1 MNINQR
7 ANFLHPIT
15 PDLKEPVINIVNLAF
30 SPARVLHVFNNKET
44 RLRIPWWLSG
54 LRISCCH
61 CCGLGCKCSKV
72 LIPDPGTSVC
82 WNCRKKKKRNQAL
95 FFFLF
100 WLNNVGFLKENFV
113 VFLHLQS
120 STVLP
125 HYIHLSLNHISTDML
140 SVLWLYVDKHAFLWW
155 CVVQDLENYQ

>member
-1 MNINQR
+1 MSLNSR
-7 ANFLHPIT
+7 EKSY
-15 PDLKEPVINIVNLAF
+15 D
-30 SPARVLHVFNNKET
+30 RV
-44 RLRIPWWLSG
+44 PWWLHRS
-54 LRISCCH
+54 RISCCH

-125 HYIHLSLNHISTDML
+125 HYIHLSLNHISTYML
-140 SVLWLYVDKHAFLWW
+140 SVLWLYVDKHALFLGGEFNILKITSKLKIHVPLS
-155 CVVQDLENYQ
+155 CSSYPSPPPLLPIP